1 MCPTTL
7 RKTFFFFPNKIL
19 ILRKCLESSS
29 FQTCALGTPSEA
41 GWGEGK
47 RAGRAS
53 LPNSPIIHPPTKL
66 FFGLLYM
73 LGISSENIALENG
86 YVTKKGFKTTVI

>member
-1 MCPTTL
+1 MSCIKQFSDLCSGHPL
-7 RKTFFFFPNKIL
+7 R
-19 ILRKCLESSS
+19 
-29 FQTCALGTPSEA
+29 
-41 GWGEGK
+41 GWVGEGK

-73 LGISSENIALENG
+73 LGISSENSALENG
-86 YVTKKGFKTTVI
+86 